1 VIGRVVRRLAHRTIR
16 GLIRARLLVV
26 LLLGAALVAV
36 ALGGLQTLQSGSFEL
51 SLPGPR
57 RAPEATE
64 NFLKGNQTYNAQLIV
79 GSLSDDA
86 VERGRARN
94 VIQEQQ
100 QRLDMARERGVRMEE
115 FDYVGG
121 QRLPDGTSLQFY
133 VVAMRGLGGRPE
145 LEYVPYVFTLDRS
158 GKIVRIQ

>member
-1 VIGRVVRRLAHRTIR
+1 VIGRLIKRLAHRTIR
-16 GLIRARLLVV
+16 LLVRARLVV
-26 LLLGAALVAV
+26 ALLLGLGLVAAALGVF
-36 ALGGLQTLQSGSFEL
+36 QSFQSGSSTF

-79 GSLSDDA
+79 SSLSDDA
-86 VERGRARN
+86 VERGQARN
-94 VIQEQQ
+94 VLQEYQ
-100 QRLDMARERGVRMEE
+100 QRLEMARERGSRMEQ

-121 QRLPDGTSLQFY
+121 QSLPDGTSLQFY

-145 LEYVPYVFTLDRS
+145 LDYVPYVFTLDRS